1 MRAKPVD
8 GESFQTCWMLFSTTD
23 NEWRKQYR
31 SKLVNYY
38 FRYHIYQQIALTGY
52 WEQCVFN
59 LVFSDCWVQLGSNLV
74 QSEAIHK
81 VWDGELTLDH
91 LKRGYDDR
99 TDYTEASGIH
109 FTFPFA
115 PWFKYNKRFYR
126 EWEKCKDEV

>member
-1 MRAKPVD
+1 MILLIFRTSNF
-8 GESFQTCWMLFSTTD
+8 G
-23 NEWRKQYR
+23 
-31 SKLVNYY
+31 SKLNKNPKLEP
-38 FRYHIYQQIALTGY
+38 RLPQ
-52 WEQCVFN
+52 QCVFN

>member
-1 MRAKPVD
+1 MILKPVD

-23 NEWRKQYR
+23 DEWRKQYR

-38 FRYHIYQQIALTGY
+38 FRYHIYREICLESN

-74 QSEAIHK
+74 QSGHTQSLGWK
-81 VWDGELTLDH
+81 LTLDH

-99 TDYTEASGIH
+99 TDYSDSSGIH
-109 FTFPFA
+109 FTFPF
-115 PWFKYNKRFYR
+115 YTL
-126 EWEKCKDEV
+126 V